1 MQIQGQ
7 DYQIL
12 QSVYELGSGYCSGEY
27 LLLQN
32 KNKEKFLAYE
42 KRIVSKESINS
53 AIESAEDAISS
64 MDYALSIINNKYQ
77 EKDHDIS
84 YRGSNKN
91 IILSNGE
98 YNLLNKFDVYYT
110 GWECDGEGFVVEDVN
125 TKKQSIMLSNHGSL
139 YIASIQELNSMLAEY
154 KDIYKQT
161 KQLFEQLQ

>member
-7 DYQIL
+7 DYQVL

-42 KRIVSKESINS
+42 KRIVSKETINS

-64 MDYALSIINNKYQ
+64 IDYALNIINNKYQ
-77 EKDHDIS
+77 EKDNNIS

-91 IILSNGE
+91 IILNNGE
-98 YNLLNKFDVYYT
+98 YKLLNKFDVYYT
-110 GWECDGEGFVVEDVN
+110 GWECDSEGFVVEDVK
-125 TKKQSIMLSNHGSL
+125 TKKQLIMLSNHGSL
-139 YIASIQELNSMLAEY
+139 YIASQKELNSMLDEY

-161 KQLFEQLQ
+161 KELFEKL

>member
-7 DYQIL
+7 DYQVL

-42 KRIVSKESINS
+42 KRIVSKDAINS
-53 AIESAEDAISS
+53 AIDSAEDAISS
-64 MDYALSIINNKYQ
+64 MDYALNIINNKYQ
-77 EKDHDIS
+77 EKDNNIS

-91 IILSNGE
+91 IILNNGE
-98 YNLLNKFDVYYT
+98 YKLLNKFDVYYT
-110 GWECDGEGFVVEDVN
+110 GWECDSEGFVVEDVK
-125 TKKQSIMLSNHGSL
+125 TKKQLIMLSNHGSL
-139 YIASIQELNSMLAEY
+139 YIASQKELNSMLDEY

-161 KQLFEQLQ
+161 KELFEKL

>member
-7 DYQIL
+7 AYQVL

-42 KRIVSKESINS
+42 KRIVSKDAINS
-53 AIESAEDAISS
+53 AIDSAEDAISS

-77 EKDHDIS
+77 EKEHGIS

-91 IILSNGE
+91 IILNTVE
-98 YNLLNKFDVYYT
+98 YKLLNKFDVYYT
-110 GWECDGEGFVVEDVN
+110 GWECDSEGFVVEDVK
-125 TKKQSIMLSNHGSL
+125 TKKQLIMLSNHGSL
-139 YIASIQELNSMLAEY
+139 YIASQKELNSMLDEY

-161 KQLFEQLQ
+161 KELFEKL

>member
-7 DYQIL
+7 DYQVL
-12 QSVYELGSGYCSGEY
+12 QTVYELGSGYCSGEY

-42 KRIVSKESINS
+42 KRIVSKDAINS
-53 AIESAEDAISS
+53 AIDSAEDAISS

-77 EKDHDIS
+77 EKEHGIS

-91 IILSNGE
+91 IILNTVE
-98 YNLLNKFDVYYT
+98 YKLLNKFDVYYT
-110 GWECDGEGFVVEDVN
+110 GWECDSEGFVVEDVK
-125 TKKQSIMLSNHGSL
+125 TKKQLIMLSNHGSL
-139 YIASIQELNSMLAEY
+139 YIASQKELNSMLDEY

-161 KQLFEQLQ
+161 KELFEKL